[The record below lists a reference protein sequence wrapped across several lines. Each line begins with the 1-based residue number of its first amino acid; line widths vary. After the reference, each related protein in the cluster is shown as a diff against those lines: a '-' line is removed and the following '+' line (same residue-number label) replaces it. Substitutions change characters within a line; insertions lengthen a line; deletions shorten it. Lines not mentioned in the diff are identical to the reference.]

1 MQATAEHKLHV
12 FNGFEKQ
19 ENKNESSGFSI
30 VNDSYFNYL
39 LDVQINQFYN
49 ENAAV
54 ILTKRMKY

>member
-19 ENKNESSGFSI
+19 ENTGFSI